1 TQLLAARVMRIAQM
15 HRHWEGWL
23 FFNCLESRRN
33 TVIRGPGLGRARDM
47 KSGMSKDYTRLGIAD
62 HLYRLGG
69 GDGRLEGAVIGKSHI
84 LRRLNHDPARDKAG
98 ILTGVNEPCEPI
110 ENRVRRRR
118 ASQRLDKRGYY

>member
-1 TQLLAARVMRIAQM
+1 VELAQLNPGRIFLLDPTPGVIVRVFIATVTQLLAARVMRIAQM

-33 TVIRGPGLGRARDM
+33 TVMRGPGLRRARDM

-69 GDGRLEGAVIGKSHI
+69 GDCCLEG
-84 LRRLNHDPARDKAG
+84 
-98 ILTGVNEPCEPI
+98 
-110 ENRVRRRR
+110 
-118 ASQRLDKRGYY
+118 